1 MVAYA
6 GGGAPLGGVI
16 TNIEAANFI
25 PDRWLTD
32 LLRYRRS
39 NLEMARFLKVMPFM
53 GRKGD
58 KIRFPRTGRLG
69 SRRLI
74 PGSPV
79 SYQQRSE
86 EEWFM
91 EITRFVESSFAV
103 HDIVQIQSHI
113 DTRSVYTGEAGR
125 ALAEDI
131 DNYALA
137 QRASIVGADS
147 VNSHIET
154 AARLTYADILAAWQI
169 LNERKV
175 PKQNRVF
182 IIGPAH
188 EAAMF
193 NINQFIQ
200 SGTYNAGNTANI
212 NRGQI
217 IGSIFGMPV
226 VMSTNLVENSL
237 TGYTNGDGAVAEP
250 TPGMTGS
257 PYFPEQFGDSV
268 DVYTPTGLTAGR
280 YSAIMMHR
288 DCIAMG
294 MQKMPRVEA
303 YRNVD
308 YQEWRIVMTQL
319 YDMKLLRP
327 DHGVV
332 ISTDEDA

>member
-1 MVAYA
+1 MVAYSGA
-6 GGGAPLGGVI
+6 GAPLGGVI
-16 TNIEAANFI
+16 STLEAGNFI
-25 PDRWLTD
+25 PDMWLTD

-39 NLEMARFLKVMPFM
+39 NLEMARFLKIMPFM

-69 SRRLI
+69 SRLKTA
-74 PGSPV
+74 GSPV
-79 SYQQRSE
+79 NYQTRSE

-91 EITRFVESSFAV
+91 EITRYVESSFAID
-103 HDIVQIQSHI
+103 DIVRIQSHI
-113 DTRSVYTGEAGR
+113 DSRAVYSGEAAR

-137 QRASIVGADS
+137 QRASIVGFDS
-147 VNSHIET
+147 TNSHIET
-154 AARLTYADILAAWQI
+154 AARLTYADILAGWQI

-175 PKQNRVF
+175 PKENRVF

-200 SGTYNAGNTANI
+200 SGTYNAGNTAMI

-217 IGSIFGMPV
+217 MGTIFGMPV

-237 TGYTNGDGAVAEP
+237 TGYTNGDGATPEP

-257 PYFPEQFGDSV
+257 PYFPAQFGDSV

-294 MQKMPRVEA
+294 MQKSPGLSA
-303 YRNVD
+303 YFNID
-308 YQEWRIVMTQL
+308 YQEWRVVYTQL